1 MNCLNCGSFVPDGA
15 HYCPNCGAYQKP
27 DYQKQAQNNA
37 LSDFPS
43 VSQPS
48 FQQTPILKQPPYT
61 QQTPVYSPFV
71 QRDDGDPAIA
81 GFILGILSL
90 VSTLVCFPILNIILG
105 IIGLVLS
112 IRGMKS
118 SKRGM
123 ATAGVILSAIGLAFG
138 VFLIV
143 FIIIGF
149 TVIKPDYT
157 GVYF

>member
-1 MNCLNCGSFVPDGA
+1 MPD
-15 HYCPNCGAYQKP
+15 N
-27 DYQKQAQNNA
+27 
-37 LSDFPS
+37 SS
-43 VSQPS
+43 S
-48 FQQTPILKQPPYT
+48 
-61 QQTPVYSPFV
+61 V
-71 QRDDGDPAIA
+71 QRDDVGPALA

-90 VSTLVCFPILNIILG
+90 VFTLVCFPILNIILG

-149 TVIKPDYT
+149 TVITPDYT